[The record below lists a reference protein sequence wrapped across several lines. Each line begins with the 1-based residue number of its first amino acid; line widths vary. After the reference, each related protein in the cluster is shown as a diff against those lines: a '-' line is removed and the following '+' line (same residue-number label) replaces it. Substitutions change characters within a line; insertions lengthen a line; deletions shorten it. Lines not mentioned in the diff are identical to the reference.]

1 MRRNKLVSDLKLAL
15 LFPAGRLRHYAGGM
29 NTGQP
34 VFRQLMAMIH
44 PQQFDRCVQ
53 KYAGHYKVQQF
64 TCWDQFLCMAY
75 AQLTG
80 RESLRDIVDC
90 LCARPERLYHL
101 GFHGAVRRSTLA
113 DANERRDW
121 RIYATLAQQLIVRAR
136 RLYAGDPLAV
146 DLEAT
151 VYALDSTT
159 VSLCLS
165 LFRWARFCRTKGAV
179 KLHTLLDLRGPIPA
193 FIYISDGKFH
203 DGHALDEIP
212 IEAGSFYVMD
222 RGYLDFA
229 RLYALDQVGAYF
241 VIRSRCSLQYVRTQ
255 SRPVEPGTG
264 VQSDQIIVLVIEHSQ
279 KGYPERLR
287 RVRFFDAES
296 QRFFVYLTNN
306 FVLPALTIAMLYKSR
321 WQVELFF
328 KWIKQHLR
336 IKRFIGTSANAV
348 KTQIWIA
355 ICVYV
360 QVALLKKQLH
370 LPQSLYKILRILETH
385 AFEKLSL
392 VELLADSGP
401 QEQNNQYSNQMQLFE
416 L

>member
-1 MRRNKLVSDLKLAL
+1 
-15 LFPAGRLRHYAGGM
+15 M

-44 PQQFDRCVQ
+44 PQQFDRCVRR
-53 KYAGHYKVQQF
+53 YSGHCKVRQF

-101 GFHGAVRRSTLA
+101 GFHGAIRRSTLA
-113 DANERRDW
+113 DANEHRDW
-121 RIYATLAQQLIVRAR
+121 RIYATLAQQLIVQAR
-136 RLYAGDPLAV
+136 RLYAGEPLAM
-146 DLEAT
+146 DLDAT

-159 VSLCLS
+159 VSLCLN
-165 LFRWARFCRTKGAV
+165 LFQWAKFCRTKGAV
-179 KLHTLLDLRGPIPA
+179 KLHTLLDLRGPIPT
-193 FIYISDGKFH
+193 FIYISDGKFA
-203 DGHALDEIP
+203 DGHALDEMP

-229 RLYALDQVGAYF
+229 RLYVLDQVGAYF
-241 VIRSRCSLQYVRTQ
+241 VIRARCSLRYVRMQ
-255 SRPVEPGTG
+255 SMKVEPGTG
-264 VQSDQIIVLVIEHSQ
+264 VQSDQIVVLAIEHSQ
-279 KGYPERLR
+279 KGYPAYLR

-306 FVLPALTIAMLYKSR
+306 FVLPALTIALIYKSR

-360 QVALLKKQLH
+360 QVAILKKQLR

-392 VELLADSGP
+392 GELLAYSEANAKTDVFC
-401 QEQNNQYSNQMQLFE
+401 NQLQLFN

>member
-1 MRRNKLVSDLKLAL
+1 
-15 LFPAGRLRHYAGGM
+15 M
-29 NTGQP
+29 NTGQS
-34 VFRQLMAMIH
+34 VFQQLMATIH
-44 PQQFDRCVQ
+44 PQQFDRCV
-53 KYAGHYKVQQF
+53 KKFNGHYKVKQF

-80 RESLRDIVDC
+80 RESLRDVVDC

-101 GFHGAVRRSTLA
+101 GFHGRVRRSTLA
-113 DANERRDW
+113 NANEQRDW
-121 RIYATLAQQLIVRAR
+121 RIYATLAQQLISRAR
-136 RLYAGDPLAV
+136 RLYADEPLAV
-146 DLEAT
+146 DLDAT

-165 LFRWARFCRTKGAV
+165 LFRWARFCRTKGAI

-193 FIYISDGKFH
+193 FVYISDGKFH
-203 DGHALDEIP
+203 DGHALDKMP

-229 RLYALDQVGAYF
+229 RLYELNQIGAYF
-241 VIRSRCSLQYVRTQ
+241 VIRARCTLQYVRMQ
-255 SRPVEPGTG
+255 SMPVDPATG
-264 VQSDQIIVLVIEHSQ
+264 MRSDQIVVLAIEHSQ

-296 QRFFVYLTNN
+296 QRHFVYLTNN
-306 FVLPALTIAMLYKSR
+306 FVLPALTIALLYKSR

-336 IKRFIGTSANAV
+336 IKRFIGTSVNAV
-348 KTQIWIA
+348 KTQVWIA

-360 QVALLKKQLH
+360 QVAILKKQLH
-370 LPQSLYKILRILETH
+370 LPQSLHKILRILNAN
-385 AFEKLSL
+385 AFENLPIL
-392 VELLADSGP
+392 ELLTEYA
-401 QEQNNQYSNQMQLFE
+401 EQGQNDGFRNQLQLF
-416 L
+416 

>member
-1 MRRNKLVSDLKLAL
+1 MSDLKLAL

-136 RLYAGDPLAV
+136 RLYAGEPLAV

-287 RVRFFDAES
+287 RVRFFDAEN

-392 VELLADSGP
+392 VELLADSGL
-401 QEQNNQYSNQMQLFE
+401 QEQNNQNHNQMQLFE

>member
-1 MRRNKLVSDLKLAL
+1 
-15 LFPAGRLRHYAGGM
+15 M

-34 VFRQLMAMIH
+34 VFRQLMATIH
-44 PQQFDRCVQ
+44 PQQFDRCV
-53 KYAGHYKVQQF
+53 KKFGGHYKVQRF

-75 AQLTG
+75 AQLTR

-101 GFHGAVRRSTLA
+101 GFHSAIRRSTLA

-121 RIYATLAQQLIVRAR
+121 RIYATLAQQLIARAR
-136 RLYAGDPLAV
+136 RLYANEPLAV
-146 DLEAT
+146 DLDAT

-193 FIYISDGKFH
+193 FIHISDGKLN

-229 RLYALDQVGAYF
+229 RLYTINQTGAFF
-241 VIRSRCSLQYVRTQ
+241 VLRARCSLQYACMQ
-255 SRPVEPGTG
+255 SMPVERGTG
-264 VQSDQIIVLVIEHSQ
+264 VQADQIIVLTIERSQ

-287 RVRFFDAES
+287 RIRFFDA
-296 QRFFVYLTNN
+296 QNKRVFVYLTNN
-306 FVLPALTIAMLYKSR
+306 FVLPALTIALLYKSR

-360 QVALLKKQLH
+360 QVAIMKKELH
-370 LPQSLYKILRILETH
+370 LPHSLHKILRILEVH
-385 AFEKLSL
+385 AFEKVAIIQLL
-392 VELLADSGP
+392 TETTPRGENNELC
-401 QEQNNQYSNQMQLFE
+401 NQLHLF
-416 L
+416 